1 MSQRNL
7 RARGGEAVGMS
18 STTLASGS
26 AIPWPWLDRARRF
39 SWLRAGVLAA
49 TLAPGL
55 VLLAL
60 LAAGGMGAEPWKA
73 ATREA
78 GTHALRLLLVSL
90 AVTPLRFV
98 AAWPKVVTL
107 RRMLGLVALGYAL
120 LHLMLYAGHLGWNL
134 VEVGSEIVLR
144 FYLTLG
150 FAVLLGLGVLG
161 WTSTDG
167 WQRRLGRRWKRLH
180 QGVYL
185 LAGLGVFHAFLQAK
199 ARADSVVVL
208 AGVFVWLMAWRLL
221 PGRWRADPWA
231 LAGLALVAG
240 LGAAAI
246 EWGWY
251 AAATNLPAGRIF
263 AANLG
268 SEAGLRPAQ
277 GVALAGL
284 AVAVL
289 SAVRA
294 RGLAGAAPR

>member
-1 MSQRNL
+1 MST
-7 RARGGEAVGMS
+7 ATM
-18 STTLASGS
+18 TTA
-26 AIPWPWLDRARRF
+26 APIPWPWLDRARRF
-39 SWLRAGVLAA
+39 SWLRACVLAA
-49 TLAPGL
+49 ALAPGV

-60 LAAGGMGAEPWKA
+60 LAAGEMGAEPWKA

-90 AVTPLRFV
+90 AVTPLRYV
-98 AAWPKVVTL
+98 ADWPKVVTL
-107 RRMLGLVALGYAL
+107 RRMLGLVALGYAA
-120 LHLMLYAGHLGWNL
+120 LHLVLYAGHLGWNL
-134 VEVGSEIVLR
+134 LEVGSEIALR

-180 QGVYL
+180 QAVYV

-208 AGVFVWLMAWRLL
+208 AGIFVWLMAWRLL
-221 PGRWRADPWA
+221 PGRWRADAWA
-231 LAGLALVAG
+231 LAGLALAAG
-240 LGAAAI
+240 LGAAVI

-268 SEAGLRPAQ
+268 LDAGLRPAQ

-284 AVAVL
+284 AVAALRLGRV
-289 SAVRA
+289 AAAA
-294 RGLAGAAPR
+294 R